1 MQAKM
6 MMVSVGSKHTLR
18 TQAIR
23 MTTADNIRLWLVG
36 DPYMR
41 LLTYRAIRQCPGK
54 NDAAR
59 TLRDMLHELG
69 ITHSPEGAKIT
80 YTSVR
85 KAITW
90 QDGY

>member
-6 MMVSVGSKHTLR
+6 MMISVGGTQPLR
-18 TQAIR
+18 TEAIR

-54 NDAAR
+54 NEAAR

>member
-6 MMVSVGSKHTLR
+6 MMHMVDGKQPLR
-18 TQAIR
+18 TLPIR

-36 DPYMR
+36 DEYMR
-41 LLTYRAIRQCPGK
+41 LLTYRAIRQCNGK
-54 NDAAR
+54 SSAAHM
-59 TLRDMLHELG
+59 LCNVLFDMG
-69 ITHSPEGAKIT
+69 VTHSPEGAKIT

-90 QDGY
+90 LDGY

>member
-18 TQAIR
+18 TLPIR

-36 DPYMR
+36 DEYMR
-41 LLTYRAIRQCPGK
+41 LLTYRAIRQCNGK
-54 NDAAR
+54 NDAAH
-59 TLRDMLHELG
+59 TLHSMLHDLG

-90 QDGY
+90 LDGY

>member
-6 MMVSVGSKHTLR
+6 MMMSVGTPALR
-18 TQAIR
+18 TNAIR
-23 MTTADNIRLWLVG
+23 MTAADNIRLWLVG

-41 LLTYRAIRQCPGK
+41 LLTHRAIRQCNGK
-54 NDAAR
+54 SAAAH
-59 TLRDMLHELG
+59 TLRDMLNDLG
-69 ITHSPEGAKIT
+69 ITHSPDGAKIT

-90 QDGY
+90 LDGY

>member
-1 MQAKM
+1 MQARM
-6 MMVSVGSKHTLR
+6 IMRMVDGKQPLR
-18 TQAIR
+18 TEAIR

-36 DPYMR
+36 DEYMR
-41 LLTYRAIRQCPGK
+41 LLTYRAIRQCNGK
-54 NDAAR
+54 SAAAHA
-59 TLRDMLHELG
+59 LHSMLHDLG

-90 QDGY
+90 LDGY